1 MQTPLRKKFGAVL
14 LAAALFIGLCPLPGR
29 AAATS
34 GGARVADADTRNSYM
49 ENLGGADSTLLDGRI
64 WSDKS
69 VSTESLTFTGDAGS
83 IAVENDAD
91 FLVTYSALATST
103 QLIQET
109 TAPVDIVFIL
119 DFSASMA
126 WGQYENGAGTV
137 TDQAG
142 SRVQA
147 MVDAVNNA
155 IGALVAADP
164 RSRVGIV
171 CFNRGAQ
178 TMLELTAVTPRPDGD
193 YLEITRWNATPG
205 ADDGNRG
212 NVQVTC
218 NINSTTLPLDSYT
231 NIHAGLFAGMQMLAR
246 ATDLTVEIN
255 GEDVTRVPNV
265 ILMSDGAPTTF
276 SAASGG
282 GWWQGITNTPIGTGD
297 NSNPHSGNGFLP
309 LVTAGYLKQAITDHY
324 YPNPAEGQAARVYTI
339 GFMTSQQS
347 AGMSAMADLVLNPA
361 AHWNAQNA
369 YTATGVPQVDAVN
382 TAWQDYHAGGTP
394 DVQYTTSQGPQNYA
408 VDQAPGGAPA
418 SVRYNDAYY
427 PADDA
432 DDLWN
437 AFNQIINSITSAAKG
452 PTEVTDNDPVHSGYI
467 LYNDPLG
474 PYMELKS
481 LQAVIWAGVE
491 FRLEDGF
498 APAAEPQPDGTT
510 RWVYTGHLETAD
522 GGKTFDSPVYGR
534 GNIDDILVTV
544 NQDAGGM
551 QTLRVAVP
559 ASAIPIRVNSITLDE
574 DGTPIDNVSNNAY
587 PLRLCYTVGLK
598 DGVLNPDGTLNTNTA
613 SGGVSGEY
621 LAAHTDDATHQV
633 YFYSNL
639 YTGNAL
645 DGETVGNATVEFNPA
660 STNPFYYIQE
670 DTPLYTDP
678 DCTVRADAAS
688 FDPNLYYY
696 FQDTYYAGAGSS
708 VTARTYV
715 IRRLGANLQ
724 NSVARDGSGWY
735 IRADAPRIGNLADL
749 VRPKG
754 EGNLTDTADTTCY
767 PTYQSGSLP
776 DSWVLAYQGNNG
788 RLALAAPASLT
799 IAKTV
804 TADAG
809 LTVPAGQSFAFTL
822 TVPGKAGQTLT
833 VTRRQNGTSSQEQ
846 LALDGS
852 GSAGF
857 TLQAGESLTVPDMQ
871 NSGFTV
877 VEDPAD
883 LPDGFVLESAAADPA
898 DIGSFDAGTGT
909 YTGTVG
915 ADAALLTFTNS
926 YRAQFP
932 AGAGTVRVPVT
943 KELTGFRTDWQEGE
957 SYTFAIAPSDRADN
971 NPNAAIPLTAD
982 TLTLSGA
989 VPTGDF
995 VLDFARLLDADTL
1008 AVLRARMA
1016 EASIP
1021 ATAESAATGETA
1033 AAQTPAPATGESA
1046 RGAGN
1051 GGASDPE
1058 GEEAAPSPRPAQTPA
1073 ASPMPAPG
1081 TGAGDAALQEGGA
1094 TAETARRGAP
1104 RPRQPLLT
1112 AAQAAE
1118 LTPDQARAVVGS
1130 LTGTY
1135 YYTITESGS
1144 AADMAGRGVTK
1155 DQSRYEVAVTVTDD
1169 GAGQLQA
1176 ALDSITRIAGP
1187 DGAILPAPEPAAAA
1201 DFVNTTTPPA
1211 ATPSPAPG
1219 STATPA
1225 PTTGTPSAPR
1235 QAIPQTGDAL
1245 PVGWLAAAAAAAA
1258 AGLGGAVWL
1267 RRRRR

>member
-14 LAAALFIGLCPLPGR
+14 LAAALFVGLCPLPGR
-29 AAATS
+29 AAATP

-83 IAVENDAD
+83 ITVENDAD

-126 WGQYENGAGTV
+126 WGQYENGAGAV

-218 NINSTTLPLDSYT
+218 NINSATLPLDSYT

-324 YPNPAEGQAARVYTI
+324 YPDPAEGQAARVYTI

-498 APAAEPQPDGTT
+498 APAAEPRPDGTT

-534 GNIDDILVTV
+534 GNIDDILITLIGEADGT
-544 NQDAGGM
+544 QR
-551 QTLRVAVP
+551 LRVAVP
-559 ASAIPIRVNSITLDE
+559 ASAIPIRVNTVTLNAE
-574 DGTPIDNVSNNAY
+574 QEPIDNVSNNAY
-587 PLRLCYTVGLK
+587 PLRVCYTVGLQA
-598 DGVLNPDGTLNTNTA
+598 DAQNPDGTLNTA
-613 SGGVSGEY
+613 AGGVSESY
-621 LAAHTDDATHQV
+621 LAAHTVDGQV
-633 YFYSNL
+633 LFYSNL
-639 YTGNAL
+639 YTGQVQGQ
-645 DGETVGNATVEFNPA
+645 DTVGEATVQFSPA
-660 STNPFYYIQE
+660 DSNPFYFIQQ
-670 DTPLYTDP
+670 DTPLYLDP
-678 DCTVRADAAS
+678 ACTIRAADPT
-688 FDPNLYYY
+688 FDTARAYY
-696 FQDTYYAGAGSS
+696 FQDAYYAGFGEA
-708 VTARTYV
+708 VQARTYV
-715 IRRLGANLQ
+715 IRRQGQNLAD
-724 NSVARDGSGWY
+724 SVARDAGGWY
-735 IRADAPRIGNLADL
+735 IEKDAARL
-749 VRPKG
+749 
-754 EGNLTDTADTTCY
+754 GNLTDLIRLKGDGNRTDTAAAANY
-767 PTYQSGSLP
+767 PTFVGEDAHTGWFLGYL
-776 DSWVLAYQGNNG
+776 GNNG

-799 IAKTV
+799 IAKAA
-804 TADAG
+804 TAEG
-809 LTVPAGQSFAFTL
+809 LTPPAIAAFPFTLRVPAKANQTVEATRRFADGST
-822 TVPGKAGQTLT
+822 AGQTLRLDAAGEAQFSLPAGEALTIPAMQGLAFT
-833 VTRRQNGTSSQEQ
+833 VTETGQ
-846 LALDGS
+846 
-852 GSAGF
+852 SAGF
-857 TLQAGESLTVPDMQ
+857 TLET
-871 NSGFTV
+871 
-877 VEDPAD
+877 
-883 LPDGFVLESAAADPA
+883 AAADPA
-898 DIGSFDAGTGT
+898 DIGRYDPGAAAFA
-909 YTGTVG
+909 GTVG
-915 ADAALLTFTNS
+915 TADATVTFTNR
-926 YRAQFP
+926 YTAVFP
-932 AGAGTVRVPVT
+932 AGDTVEIPVV
-943 KELTGFRTDWQEGE
+943 KQLAGFRTDWQAGE
-957 SYTFAIAPSDRADN
+957 RYTFAIAPSERAGN
-971 NPNAAIPLTAD
+971 NPNAARLLTNTELTLDGGSPSGVFTLDLAPLTA
-982 TLTLSGA
+982 
-989 VPTGDF
+989 
-995 VLDFARLLDADTL
+995 ARNAL
-1008 AVLRARMA
+1008 AAA
-1016 EASIP
+1016 PEPPAP
-1021 ATAESAATGETA
+1021 ATPETAPLQPAAAEPAATGETA
-1033 AAQTPAPATGESA
+1033 RA
-1046 RGAGN
+1046 RR
-1051 GGASDPE
+1051 
-1058 GEEAAPSPRPAQTPA
+1058 SPPL
-1073 ASPMPAPG
+1073 
-1081 TGAGDAALQEGGA
+1081 DAA
-1094 TAETARRGAP
+1094 AR
-1104 RPRQPLLT
+1104 L
-1112 AAQAAE
+1112 AAIPGE
-1118 LTPDQARAVVGS
+1118 
-1130 LTGTY
+1130 Y
-1135 YYTITESGS
+1135 YYTITETG
-1144 AADMAGRGVTK
+1144 GVGPGDITF
-1155 DQSRYEVAVTVTDD
+1155 DRSRYEACVTVTDD
-1169 GAGQLQA
+1169 GAGRLAA
-1176 ALDSITRIAGP
+1176 ALTSLVRVAGP
-1187 DGAILPAPEPAAAA
+1187 DGGALADPEPAAQAV
-1201 DFVNTTTPPA
+1201 FVNTTAALPTPTPEPTLNPEPTPEPTEA
-1211 ATPSPAPG
+1211 PGPTLTPTPEPGAPSATPGPVRPTAAPTPATVTNSGPTASPAPAAG
-1219 STATPA
+1219 Q
-1225 PTTGTPSAPR
+1225 G
-1235 QAIPQTGDAL
+1235 AIPPTGDAL
-1245 PVGWLAAAAAAAA
+1245 PALPLALLAAASAAALA
-1258 AGLGGAVWL
+1258 LLVY
-1267 RRRRR
+1267 RRSRR

>member
-14 LAAALFIGLCPLPGR
+14 LAAALFVGLCPLPGR
-29 AAATS
+29 AAATP

-69 VSTESLTFTGDAGS
+69 LSTESLTFTGDAGS
-83 IAVENDAD
+83 ITVENDAD

-178 TMLELTAVTPRPDGD
+178 TMLDLTAVTPRPDGD

-218 NINSTTLPLDSYT
+218 NINSAALPLDSYT

-534 GNIDDILVTV
+534 GNIDDILITLIGEADGT
-544 NQDAGGM
+544 QR
-551 QTLRVAVP
+551 LRVAVP
-559 ASAIPIRVNSITLDE
+559 ASAIPIRVNTVTLNAE
-574 DGTPIDNVSNNAY
+574 QEPIDNVSNNAY
-587 PLRLCYTVGLK
+587 PLRVCYTVGLQA
-598 DGVLNPDGTLNTNTA
+598 DAQNPDGTLNTA
-613 SGGVSGEY
+613 AGGVSESY
-621 LAAHTDDATHQV
+621 LAAHTVDGQV
-633 YFYSNL
+633 LFYSNL
-639 YTGNAL
+639 YTGQVQGQ
-645 DGETVGNATVEFNPA
+645 DTVGEATVQFSPA
-660 STNPFYYIQE
+660 DSNPFYFIQQ
-670 DTPLYTDP
+670 DTPLYLDP
-678 DCTVRADAAS
+678 ACTIRAADPT
-688 FDPNLYYY
+688 FDTARAYY
-696 FQDTYYAGAGSS
+696 FQDAYYAGFGEA
-708 VTARTYV
+708 VQARTYV
-715 IRRLGANLQ
+715 IRRQGQNLAD
-724 NSVARDGSGWY
+724 SVARDAGGWY
-735 IRADAPRIGNLADL
+735 IEKDAARL
-749 VRPKG
+749 
-754 EGNLTDTADTTCY
+754 GNLTDLIRLKGDGNRTDTAAAANY
-767 PTYQSGSLP
+767 PTFVGEDAHTGWFLGYL
-776 DSWVLAYQGNNG
+776 GNNG

-799 IAKTV
+799 IAKAA
-804 TADAG
+804 TAEG
-809 LTVPAGQSFAFTL
+809 LTPPAIAAFPFTLRVPAKANQTVEATRRFADGST
-822 TVPGKAGQTLT
+822 AGQTLRLDAAGEAQFSLPAGEALTIPAMQGLAFT
-833 VTRRQNGTSSQEQ
+833 VTETGQP
-846 LALDGS
+846 
-852 GSAGF
+852 AGF
-857 TLQAGESLTVPDMQ
+857 TLET
-871 NSGFTV
+871 
-877 VEDPAD
+877 
-883 LPDGFVLESAAADPA
+883 AAADPA
-898 DIGSFDAGTGT
+898 DIGRYDPGAAAFA
-909 YTGTVG
+909 GTVG
-915 ADAALLTFTNS
+915 TADATVTFTNR
-926 YRAQFP
+926 YTAVFP
-932 AGAGTVRVPVT
+932 AGDTVEIPVV
-943 KELTGFRTDWQEGE
+943 KQLAGFRTDWQAGE
-957 SYTFAIAPSDRADN
+957 RYTFAIAPSERAGN
-971 NPNAAIPLTAD
+971 NPNAALLLTNTELTLDGGSPSGVFTLDLAPLTA
-982 TLTLSGA
+982 
-989 VPTGDF
+989 
-995 VLDFARLLDADTL
+995 ARNAL
-1008 AVLRARMA
+1008 AAA
-1016 EASIP
+1016 PETPAP
-1021 ATAESAATGETA
+1021 ATPETAPLQPAAAEPTATGETA
-1033 AAQTPAPATGESA
+1033 RA
-1046 RGAGN
+1046 RR
-1051 GGASDPE
+1051 
-1058 GEEAAPSPRPAQTPA
+1058 SPPL
-1073 ASPMPAPG
+1073 
-1081 TGAGDAALQEGGA
+1081 DAA
-1094 TAETARRGAP
+1094 AR
-1104 RPRQPLLT
+1104 L
-1112 AAQAAE
+1112 AAIPGE
-1118 LTPDQARAVVGS
+1118 
-1130 LTGTY
+1130 Y
-1135 YYTITESGS
+1135 YYTITETG
-1144 AADMAGRGVTK
+1144 GVGPGDITF
-1155 DQSRYEVAVTVTDD
+1155 DRSRYEACVTVTDD
-1169 GAGQLQA
+1169 GAGHLAA
-1176 ALDSITRIAGP
+1176 ALTSLVRVAGP
-1187 DGAILPAPEPAAAA
+1187 DGGALADPEPAAQAV
-1201 DFVNTTTPPA
+1201 FVNTTAALPTPTPEPTLNPEPTPEPTEA
-1211 ATPSPAPG
+1211 PGPTLTPTPEPGAPTATPGPVRPTAAPTPATVTNSGPTASPAP
-1219 STATPA
+1219 TAGQGAVP
-1225 PTTGTPSAPR
+1225 P
-1235 QAIPQTGDAL
+1235 TGDAL
-1245 PVGWLAAAAAAAA
+1245 PALPLALLAAASAAALA
-1258 AGLGGAVWL
+1258 LLVY
-1267 RRRRR
+1267 RRGRR

>member
-14 LAAALFIGLCPLPGR
+14 LAAALFVGLCPLPGR
-29 AAATS
+29 AAATP

-83 IAVENDAD
+83 ITVENDAD

-126 WGQYENGAGTV
+126 WGQYENGAGAV

-218 NINSTTLPLDSYT
+218 NINSATLPLDSYT

-324 YPNPAEGQAARVYTI
+324 YPDPAEGQAARVYTI

-498 APAAEPQPDGTT
+498 APAAEPRPDGTT

-534 GNIDDILVTV
+534 GNIDDILITLIGEADGT
-544 NQDAGGM
+544 QR
-551 QTLRVAVP
+551 LRVAVP
-559 ASAIPIRVNSITLDE
+559 ASAIPIRVNTVTLNAE
-574 DGTPIDNVSNNAY
+574 QEPIDNVSNNAY
-587 PLRLCYTVGLK
+587 PLRVCYTVGLQA
-598 DGVLNPDGTLNTNTA
+598 DAQNPDGTLNTA
-613 SGGVSGEY
+613 AGGVSESY
-621 LAAHTDDATHQV
+621 LAAHTVDGQV
-633 YFYSNL
+633 LFYSNL
-639 YTGNAL
+639 YTGQVQGQ
-645 DGETVGNATVEFNPA
+645 DTVGEATVQFSPA
-660 STNPFYYIQE
+660 DSNPFYFIQQ
-670 DTPLYTDP
+670 DTPLYLDP
-678 DCTVRADAAS
+678 ACTIRAADPT
-688 FDPNLYYY
+688 FDTARAYY
-696 FQDTYYAGAGSS
+696 FQDAYYAGFGEA
-708 VTARTYV
+708 VQARTYV
-715 IRRLGANLQ
+715 IRRQGQNLAD
-724 NSVARDGSGWY
+724 SVARDAGGWY
-735 IRADAPRIGNLADL
+735 IEKDAARL
-749 VRPKG
+749 
-754 EGNLTDTADTTCY
+754 GNLTDLIRLKGDGNRTDTAAAANY
-767 PTYQSGSLP
+767 PTFVGEDAHTGWFLGYL
-776 DSWVLAYQGNNG
+776 GNNG

-799 IAKTV
+799 IAKAA
-804 TADAG
+804 TAEG
-809 LTVPAGQSFAFTL
+809 LTPPAIAAFPFTLRVPAKANQTVEATRRFADGST
-822 TVPGKAGQTLT
+822 AGQTLRLDAAGEAQFSLPAGEALTIPAMQGLAFT
-833 VTRRQNGTSSQEQ
+833 VTETGQ
-846 LALDGS
+846 
-852 GSAGF
+852 SAGF
-857 TLQAGESLTVPDMQ
+857 TLET
-871 NSGFTV
+871 
-877 VEDPAD
+877 
-883 LPDGFVLESAAADPA
+883 AAADPA
-898 DIGSFDAGTGT
+898 DIGRYDPGAAAFA
-909 YTGTVG
+909 GTVG
-915 ADAALLTFTNS
+915 TADATVTFTNR
-926 YRAQFP
+926 YTAVFP
-932 AGAGTVRVPVT
+932 AGDTVEIPVV
-943 KELTGFRTDWQEGE
+943 KQLAGFRTDWQAGE
-957 SYTFAIAPSDRADN
+957 RYTFAIAPSERAGN
-971 NPNAAIPLTAD
+971 NPNAARLLTNTELTLDGGSPSGVFTLDLAPLTA
-982 TLTLSGA
+982 
-989 VPTGDF
+989 
-995 VLDFARLLDADTL
+995 ARNAL
-1008 AVLRARMA
+1008 AAA
-1016 EASIP
+1016 PEPPAP
-1021 ATAESAATGETA
+1021 ATPETAPLQPAAAEPAATGETA
-1033 AAQTPAPATGESA
+1033 RA
-1046 RGAGN
+1046 RR
-1051 GGASDPE
+1051 
-1058 GEEAAPSPRPAQTPA
+1058 SPPL
-1073 ASPMPAPG
+1073 
-1081 TGAGDAALQEGGA
+1081 DAA
-1094 TAETARRGAP
+1094 AR
-1104 RPRQPLLT
+1104 L
-1112 AAQAAE
+1112 AAIPGE
-1118 LTPDQARAVVGS
+1118 
-1130 LTGTY
+1130 Y
-1135 YYTITESGS
+1135 YYTITETG
-1144 AADMAGRGVTK
+1144 GVGPGDITF
-1155 DQSRYEVAVTVTDD
+1155 DRSRYEACVTVTDD
-1169 GAGQLQA
+1169 GAGRLAA
-1176 ALDSITRIAGP
+1176 ALTSLVRVAGP
-1187 DGAILPAPEPAAAA
+1187 DGGALADPEPAAQAV
-1201 DFVNTTTPPA
+1201 FVNTTAALPTPTPEPTLNPEPTPEPTEAPGPTLTPTPEPGAPSATPGPVRPPA
-1211 ATPSPAPG
+1211 AP
-1219 STATPA
+1219 TPA
-1225 PTTGTPSAPR
+1225 PLTNSGPTARPAPAAG
-1235 QAIPQTGDAL
+1235 QGAIPPTGDAL
-1245 PVGWLAAAAAAAA
+1245 PALPLALLAAASAAALA
-1258 AGLGGAVWL
+1258 LLVY
-1267 RRRRR
+1267 RRSRR

>member
-29 AAATS
+29 AAATP

-83 IAVENDAD
+83 ITVENDAD

-178 TMLELTAVTPRPDGD
+178 TMLDLTAVTPRPDGD

-218 NINSTTLPLDSYT
+218 NINSTALPLDSYT

-408 VDQAPGGAPA
+408 VDQAPSGAPA

-534 GNIDDILVTV
+534 GNIDDILITLIGEADGT
-544 NQDAGGM
+544 QR
-551 QTLRVAVP
+551 LRVAVP
-559 ASAIPIRVNSITLDE
+559 ASAIPIRVNTVTLNAE
-574 DGTPIDNVSNNAY
+574 QEPIDNVSNNAY
-587 PLRLCYTVGLK
+587 PLRVCYTVGLQA
-598 DGVLNPDGTLNTNTA
+598 DAQNPDGTLNTA
-613 SGGVSGEY
+613 AGGVSESY
-621 LAAHTDDATHQV
+621 LAAHTVDGQV
-633 YFYSNL
+633 LFYSNL
-639 YTGNAL
+639 YTGQVQGQ
-645 DGETVGNATVEFNPA
+645 DTVGEATVQFSPA
-660 STNPFYYIQE
+660 DSNPFYFIQQ
-670 DTPLYTDP
+670 DTPLYLDP
-678 DCTVRADAAS
+678 ACTIRADDPT
-688 FDPNLYYY
+688 FDTARDYY
-696 FQDTYYAGAGSS
+696 FQDAYYAGFGEA
-708 VTARTYV
+708 VEARTYV
-715 IRRLGANLQ
+715 IRRQGQNLAD
-724 NSVARDGSGWY
+724 SVARDAGGWY
-735 IRADAPRIGNLADL
+735 IEKDAARL
-749 VRPKG
+749 
-754 EGNLTDTADTTCY
+754 GNLTDLIRLKGDGNRTDTAAAAIY
-767 PTYQSGSLP
+767 PTFVGEDAHTGWFLGYL
-776 DSWVLAYQGNNG
+776 GNNG

-799 IAKTV
+799 IAKAA
-804 TADAG
+804 TAEG
-809 LTVPAGQSFAFTL
+809 LTPPAIAAFPFTLRVPAKANQTVAATRRFADGST
-822 TVPGKAGQTLT
+822 AGQTLRLDAAGEAQFSLPAGEALTIPAMQGLAFT
-833 VTRRQNGTSSQEQ
+833 VTETGQP
-846 LALDGS
+846 
-852 GSAGF
+852 AGF
-857 TLQAGESLTVPDMQ
+857 TLET
-871 NSGFTV
+871 
-877 VEDPAD
+877 
-883 LPDGFVLESAAADPA
+883 AAADPA
-898 DIGSFDAGTGT
+898 DIGRYDPGAAAFA
-909 YTGTVG
+909 GTVG
-915 ADAALLTFTNS
+915 TADATVTFTNR
-926 YRAQFP
+926 YTAVFP
-932 AGAGTVRVPVT
+932 AGDTVEIPVV
-943 KELTGFRTDWQEGE
+943 KQLAGFRTDWQAGE
-957 SYTFAIAPSDRADN
+957 RYTFAIAPSERAGN
-971 NPNAAIPLTAD
+971 NPNAALLLTNTELTLDGGSPSGVFTLDLAPLTA
-982 TLTLSGA
+982 
-989 VPTGDF
+989 
-995 VLDFARLLDADTL
+995 ARNAL
-1008 AVLRARMA
+1008 AAA
-1016 EASIP
+1016 PEPPAP
-1021 ATAESAATGETA
+1021 ATPETAPLQPAAAEPAATGETA
-1033 AAQTPAPATGESA
+1033 RA
-1046 RGAGN
+1046 RR
-1051 GGASDPE
+1051 
-1058 GEEAAPSPRPAQTPA
+1058 SPPL
-1073 ASPMPAPG
+1073 
-1081 TGAGDAALQEGGA
+1081 DAA
-1094 TAETARRGAP
+1094 AR
-1104 RPRQPLLT
+1104 L
-1112 AAQAAE
+1112 AAIPGE
-1118 LTPDQARAVVGS
+1118 
-1130 LTGTY
+1130 Y
-1135 YYTITESGS
+1135 YYTITETG
-1144 AADMAGRGVTK
+1144 GVGPGDITF
-1155 DQSRYEVAVTVTDD
+1155 DRSRYEACVTVTDD
-1169 GAGQLQA
+1169 GAGRLAA
-1176 ALDSITRIAGP
+1176 ALTSLVRVAGP
-1187 DGAILPAPEPAAAA
+1187 DGGALADPEPAAQAV
-1201 DFVNTTTPPA
+1201 FVNTTAALPTPTPEPTLNPEPTPEPTEA
-1211 ATPSPAPG
+1211 PGPTLTPTPEPGAPSATPGPVRPTAAPTPATVTNSGPTASPAPAAG
-1219 STATPA
+1219 QGAVP
-1225 PTTGTPSAPR
+1225 P
-1235 QAIPQTGDAL
+1235 TGDAL
-1245 PVGWLAAAAAAAA
+1245 PALPLALLAAASAAALA
-1258 AGLGGAVWL
+1258 LLVY
-1267 RRRRR
+1267 RRSRR

>member
-14 LAAALFIGLCPLPGR
+14 LAAALFVGLCPLPGR
-29 AAATS
+29 AAATP

-83 IAVENDAD
+83 ITVENDAD

-126 WGQYENGAGTV
+126 WGQYENGAGAV

-218 NINSTTLPLDSYT
+218 NINSATLPLDSYT

-324 YPNPAEGQAARVYTI
+324 YPDPAEGQAARVYTI

-498 APAAEPQPDGTT
+498 APAAEPRPDGTT

-534 GNIDDILVTV
+534 GNIDDILITLIGEADGT
-544 NQDAGGM
+544 QR
-551 QTLRVAVP
+551 LRVAVP
-559 ASAIPIRVNSITLDE
+559 ASAIPIRVNTVTLNAE
-574 DGTPIDNVSNNAY
+574 QEPIDNVSNNAY
-587 PLRLCYTVGLK
+587 PLRVCYTVGLQA
-598 DGVLNPDGTLNTNTA
+598 DAQNPDGTLNTA
-613 SGGVSGEY
+613 AGGVSESY
-621 LAAHTDDATHQV
+621 LAAHTVDGQV
-633 YFYSNL
+633 LFYSNL
-639 YTGNAL
+639 YTGQVQGQ
-645 DGETVGNATVEFNPA
+645 DTVGEATVQFSPA
-660 STNPFYYIQE
+660 DSNPFYFIQQ
-670 DTPLYTDP
+670 DTPLYLDP
-678 DCTVRADAAS
+678 ACTIRAADPT
-688 FDPNLYYY
+688 FDTARAYY
-696 FQDTYYAGAGSS
+696 FQDAYYAGFGEA
-708 VTARTYV
+708 VQARTYV
-715 IRRLGANLQ
+715 IRRQGQNLAD
-724 NSVARDGSGWY
+724 SVARDAGGWY
-735 IRADAPRIGNLADL
+735 IEKDAARL
-749 VRPKG
+749 
-754 EGNLTDTADTTCY
+754 GNLTDLIRLKGDGNRTDTAAAANY
-767 PTYQSGSLP
+767 PTFVGEDAHTGWFLGYL
-776 DSWVLAYQGNNG
+776 GNNG

-799 IAKTV
+799 IAKAA
-804 TADAG
+804 TAEG
-809 LTVPAGQSFAFTL
+809 LTPPAIAAFPFTLRVPAKANQTVEATRRFADGST
-822 TVPGKAGQTLT
+822 AGQTLRLDAAGEAQFSLPAGEALTIPAMQGLAFT
-833 VTRRQNGTSSQEQ
+833 VTETGQ
-846 LALDGS
+846 
-852 GSAGF
+852 SAGF
-857 TLQAGESLTVPDMQ
+857 TLET
-871 NSGFTV
+871 
-877 VEDPAD
+877 
-883 LPDGFVLESAAADPA
+883 AAADPA
-898 DIGSFDAGTGT
+898 DIGRYDPGAAAFA
-909 YTGTVG
+909 GTVG
-915 ADAALLTFTNS
+915 TADATVTFTNR
-926 YRAQFP
+926 YTAVFP
-932 AGAGTVRVPVT
+932 AGDTVEIPVV
-943 KELTGFRTDWQEGE
+943 KQLAGFRTDWQAGE
-957 SYTFAIAPSDRADN
+957 RYTFAIAPSERAGN
-971 NPNAAIPLTAD
+971 NPNAARLLTNTELTLDGGSPSGVFTLDLAPLTA
-982 TLTLSGA
+982 
-989 VPTGDF
+989 
-995 VLDFARLLDADTL
+995 ARNAL
-1008 AVLRARMA
+1008 AAA
-1016 EASIP
+1016 PEPPAP
-1021 ATAESAATGETA
+1021 ATPETAPLQPAAAEPAATGETA
-1033 AAQTPAPATGESA
+1033 RA
-1046 RGAGN
+1046 RR
-1051 GGASDPE
+1051 
-1058 GEEAAPSPRPAQTPA
+1058 SPPL
-1073 ASPMPAPG
+1073 
-1081 TGAGDAALQEGGA
+1081 DAA
-1094 TAETARRGAP
+1094 AR
-1104 RPRQPLLT
+1104 L
-1112 AAQAAE
+1112 AAIPGE
-1118 LTPDQARAVVGS
+1118 
-1130 LTGTY
+1130 Y
-1135 YYTITESGS
+1135 YYTITETG
-1144 AADMAGRGVTK
+1144 GVGPGDITF
-1155 DQSRYEVAVTVTDD
+1155 DRSRYEACVTVTDD
-1169 GAGQLQA
+1169 GAGRLAA
-1176 ALDSITRIAGP
+1176 ALTSLVRVAGP
-1187 DGAILPAPEPAAAA
+1187 DGGALADPEPAAQAV
-1201 DFVNTTTPPA
+1201 FVNTTAALPTPPPAPPRNPAPPPAPPA
-1211 ATPSPAPG
+1211 APGPTLTPTPEPGAPSATPGPVRPTAAPTPATVTNSGPTASPAPAAG
-1219 STATPA
+1219 Q
-1225 PTTGTPSAPR
+1225 G
-1235 QAIPQTGDAL
+1235 AIPPTGDAL
-1245 PVGWLAAAAAAAA
+1245 PALPLALLAAASAAALA
-1258 AGLGGAVWL
+1258 LLVY
-1267 RRRRR
+1267 RRSRR

>member
-29 AAATS
+29 AAATP
-34 GGARVADADTRNSYM
+34 GGTRVADADTRNSYI

-83 IAVENDAD
+83 ITVENDAD

-361 AHWNAQNA
+361 AHWNAQNG

-510 RWVYTGHLETAD
+510 RWVYTGHLETAE

-534 GNIDDILVTV
+534 GNIDDILITLIGEADGT
-544 NQDAGGM
+544 QR
-551 QTLRVAVP
+551 LRVAVP
-559 ASAIPIRVNSITLDE
+559 ASAIPIRVNTVTLNAE
-574 DGTPIDNVSNNAY
+574 QEPIDNVSNNAY
-587 PLRLCYTVGLK
+587 PLRVCYTVGLQA
-598 DGVLNPDGTLNTNTA
+598 DAQNPDGTLNTA
-613 SGGVSGEY
+613 AGGVSESY
-621 LAAHTDDATHQV
+621 LAAHTVDGQV
-633 YFYSNL
+633 LFYSNL
-639 YTGNAL
+639 YTGQVQGQ
-645 DGETVGNATVEFNPA
+645 DTVGEATVQFSPA
-660 STNPFYYIQE
+660 DSNPFYFIQQ
-670 DTPLYTDP
+670 DTPLYLDP
-678 DCTVRADAAS
+678 ACTIRAADPT
-688 FDPNLYYY
+688 FDTARAYY
-696 FQDTYYAGAGSS
+696 FQDAYYAGFGEA
-708 VTARTYV
+708 VQARTYV
-715 IRRLGANLQ
+715 IRRQGQNLAD
-724 NSVARDGSGWY
+724 SVARDAGGWY
-735 IRADAPRIGNLADL
+735 IEKDAARL
-749 VRPKG
+749 
-754 EGNLTDTADTTCY
+754 GNLTDLIRLKGDGNRTDTAAAANY
-767 PTYQSGSLP
+767 PTFVGEDAHTGWFLGYL
-776 DSWVLAYQGNNG
+776 GNNG

-799 IAKTV
+799 IAKAA
-804 TADAG
+804 TAEG
-809 LTVPAGQSFAFTL
+809 LTPPAIAAFPFTLRVPAKANQTVEATRRFADGST
-822 TVPGKAGQTLT
+822 AGQTLRLDAAGEAQFSLPAGEALTIPAMQGLAFT
-833 VTRRQNGTSSQEQ
+833 VTETGQP
-846 LALDGS
+846 
-852 GSAGF
+852 AGF
-857 TLQAGESLTVPDMQ
+857 TLET
-871 NSGFTV
+871 
-877 VEDPAD
+877 
-883 LPDGFVLESAAADPA
+883 AAADPA
-898 DIGSFDAGTGT
+898 DIGRYDPGAAAFA
-909 YTGTVG
+909 GTVG
-915 ADAALLTFTNS
+915 TADATVTFTNR
-926 YRAQFP
+926 YTAVFP
-932 AGAGTVRVPVT
+932 AGDTVEIPVV
-943 KELTGFRTDWQEGE
+943 KQLAGFRTDWQAGE
-957 SYTFAIAPSDRADN
+957 RYTFAIAPSERAGN
-971 NPNAAIPLTAD
+971 NPNAALLLTNTELTLDGGSPSGVFTLDLAPLTA
-982 TLTLSGA
+982 
-989 VPTGDF
+989 
-995 VLDFARLLDADTL
+995 ARNAL
-1008 AVLRARMA
+1008 AAA
-1016 EASIP
+1016 PEPPAP
-1021 ATAESAATGETA
+1021 ATPETAPLQPAAAEPAATGETA
-1033 AAQTPAPATGESA
+1033 RA
-1046 RGAGN
+1046 RR
-1051 GGASDPE
+1051 
-1058 GEEAAPSPRPAQTPA
+1058 SPPL
-1073 ASPMPAPG
+1073 
-1081 TGAGDAALQEGGA
+1081 DAA
-1094 TAETARRGAP
+1094 AR
-1104 RPRQPLLT
+1104 L
-1112 AAQAAE
+1112 AAIPGE
-1118 LTPDQARAVVGS
+1118 
-1130 LTGTY
+1130 Y
-1135 YYTITESGS
+1135 YYTITETG
-1144 AADMAGRGVTK
+1144 GVGPGDITF
-1155 DQSRYEVAVTVTDD
+1155 DRSRYEACVTVTDD
-1169 GAGQLQA
+1169 GAGRLAA
-1176 ALDSITRIAGP
+1176 ALTSLVRVAGP
-1187 DGAILPAPEPAAAA
+1187 DGGALADPEPAAQAV
-1201 DFVNTTTPPA
+1201 FVNTTAALPTPTPEPTLNPEPTPEPTETPGPTLTPTPEPGA
-1211 ATPSPAPG
+1211 PTATPGPVRPTAAPTPATVTNSGPTASPAPAAG
-1219 STATPA
+1219 Q
-1225 PTTGTPSAPR
+1225 G
-1235 QAIPQTGDAL
+1235 AIPPTGDAL
-1245 PVGWLAAAAAAAA
+1245 PALPLALLAAASAAALA
-1258 AGLGGAVWL
+1258 LLVY
-1267 RRRRR
+1267 RRSRR